1 MWKGQTVA
9 VLASGP
15 SMSQAVADA
24 VHAAGIPAIVTN
36 DTFRLAPWAQI
47 LYAADTEW
55 WGHTAGAKDF
65 AGLKVSCQAV
75 PGVLMLHNA
84 GNVGYSP
91 DPACVHTYGNSG
103 AQAIQVAAKAGA
115 ARILLCGFD
124 MHGCHWHG
132 AHAAPLRT
140 TSQDLYRRWVERM
153 SLHLAGALEDQRV
166 DVINCTPSSAL
177 KCFRVQPLEQAL
189 AACTV
194 PAA

>member
-1 MWKGQTVA
+1 VSYWSVPPMWKGQTVA

-103 AQAIQVAAKAGA
+103 AQAIQVAAKARRRPHPAVRLRHARVPLARRARGA
-115 ARILLCGFD
+115 A
-124 MHGCHWHG
+124 
-132 AHAAPLRT
+132 AHDVAGPVPALGRADVAAPG
-140 TSQDLYRRWVERM
+140 RR
-153 SLHLAGALEDQRV
+153 A
-166 DVINCTPSSAL
+166 
-177 KCFRVQPLEQAL
+177 
-189 AACTV
+189 
-194 PAA
+194 